1 MTCKYCEQY
10 IERARTSV
18 PNFEKACV
26 ALKLDPSRASDY
38 EEIVKALTG
47 IGQFGTIRLAR
58 RFPFVTDEEVYRMVA
73 DTGLR
78 FYWMTLDFWDEIR
91 AQEREKRKTMV

>member
-1 MTCKYCEQY
+1 
-10 IERARTSV
+10 
-18 PNFEKACV
+18 
-26 ALKLDPSRASDY
+26 
-38 EEIVKALTG
+38 
-47 IGQFGTIRLAR
+47 
-58 RFPFVTDEEVYRMVA
+58 MVA